1 MKEREKEKIALK
13 EIEKEAPPPPA
24 SPVRAHAGAC
34 TGAREATKL
43 PPVINVKTPPT
54 LELLLAFAHVR
65 CDYFDDDFTREWFRV
80 MNDEYMWC
88 YPETGEPIRHWP
100 AYFRLWRVKR
110 KLFEKL
116 NDPDRIPDRTAVRL
130 ARGPRKADNWIGTP
144 PDRIEDVF

>member
-1 MKEREKEKIALK
+1 MRDISPTPPIESKEQ
-13 EIEKEAPPPPA
+13 EKEAPPPPA

-34 TGAREATKL
+34 AGAREAAKL
-43 PPVINVKTPPT
+43 PPVIDVKTPPT

-65 CDYFDDDFTREWFRV
+65 CDYFDDDFTREWFSV
-80 MNDEYMWC
+80 MNDEYMWR

-116 NDPDRIPDRTAVRL
+116 NDPNRIPD
-130 ARGPRKADNWIGTP
+130 ARNGNGPRKADSWIGSP
-144 PDRIEDVF
+144 SNDHALG